1 MNIIWS
7 IISDVALMVE
17 TLDHPYEIFENLA
30 PVVAE
35 NEYRNVFYLRF
46 TRNKTF
52 DNLLYGI
59 LFVNAVYQAP
69 NR

>member
-1 MNIIWS
+1 MNIIWY

-35 NEYRNVFYLRF
+35 NEYRNLVYLRF

-52 DNLLYGI
+52 DNLL
-59 LFVNAVYQAP
+59 
-69 NR
+69 